1 MSNLTDLAFPLI
13 EENGTKQSVSTGFTK
28 HEYAAIL
35 IAQGLVAK
43 YNLKTPEDQNI
54 IAQLSYELAGE
65 VLGQF
70 K

>member
-1 MSNLTDLAFPLI
+1 MSNLTDLAFPLVEPRGNVDSI
-13 EENGTKQSVSTGFTK
+13 SIGFTK

-43 YNLKTPEDQNI
+43 YNLKTPEDQKI
-54 IAQLSYELAGE
+54 IAQLAYELSAE
-65 VLGQF
+65 ILEQF

>member
-13 EENGTKQSVSTGFTK
+13 EPHGPIGSMSLGFTK

-43 YNLKTPEDQNI
+43 YNLKTPEDQKT
-54 IAQLSYELAGE
+54 IAQLAYELAGE